1 MDIVVFVT
9 FVVDVAFVVVVVLL
23 SLLFCMYWM
32 KVYLPT
38 VFFFFDFAKREDL
51 TDAKINCVVDGSI
64 IYIQF
69 FFSVSQLFMKK
80 CRLPNLNPGPG
91 LFKESCVQRIKRKI
105 IIMLHILKKD

>member
-51 TDAKINCVVDGSI
+51 TDAKIKLCGGWVHYLYTI
-64 IYIQF
+64 F
-69 FFSVSQLFMKK
+69 FFGFSTFS
-80 CRLPNLNPGPG
+80 
-91 LFKESCVQRIKRKI
+91 
-105 IIMLHILKKD
+105 